1 MKKEKLIQKYRETNY
16 VLLPLAI
23 PNSLF
28 QKVAKVS
35 QVMHLENLSGKHKYQ
50 KNPWVSQ
57 HSTYFI
63 KSSIQWFVKIIY
75 LPDYK

>member
-16 VLLPLAI
+16 VLLPLTI
-23 PNSLF
+23 PHSLF
-28 QKVAKVS
+28 QKVVKVS
-35 QVMHLENLSGKHKYQ
+35 QVMHLENLSGTRKFQ

-63 KSSIQWFVKIIY
+63 KSSIQWFVKINY
-75 LPDYK
+75 LPDYT